1 MKYKVRRGSVGRP
14 LVIKKLKRPEGTITI
29 RSKRIRDNKI
39 AKEIKDKNSTK
50 LIVES
55 VKNIIVNDKK

>member
-29 RSKRIRDNKI
+29 SLRIRRI
-39 AKEIKDKNSTK
+39 IK
-50 LIVES
+50 
-55 VKNIIVNDKK
+55 

>member
-39 AKEIKDKNSTK
+39 AKEIKEKNSTK

>member
-39 AKEIKDKNSTK
+39 TKE
-50 LIVES
+50 
-55 VKNIIVNDKK
+55 KKKRHQNYIRIRI